1 MPRRAA
7 CRRCVCLDS
16 SFRWDLRGID
26 QRVQSRILSCLWG
39 RRWKERSAIE
49 HVATDKC
56 SVLTVD
62 RTVIISI
69 DAVGVR
75 WDRSFAARDLQ
86 GERDV
91 RDIVLA
97 VGIHVATNKHA
108 LPRFRW
114 WGRITTLAERLFASG
129 STNAS
134 RPSEQSHWRCCA
146 DRAVGSTRRDF
157 WSDEGRGATS

>member
-7 CRRCVCLDS
+7 CRRGVCLDS

-97 VGIHVATNKHA
+97 VGIHVA
-108 LPRFRW
+108 
-114 WGRITTLAERLFASG
+114 
-129 STNAS
+129 
-134 RPSEQSHWRCCA
+134 CCA
-146 DRAVGSTRRDF
+146 ARHGNRGLVVGDVNVHATGARD
-157 WSDEGRGATS
+157 GAGAAPAGAI